1 MHEAGELLSD
11 QRFRLSVHTYEIASR
26 GMRDLPRVPVAG
38 GASTDG
44 GVPARLVPR
53 ANGIFDAEFAEAGR
67 DRRGRMGNRASREA
81 HTQIHL
87 RALRSS
93 ANSAVASPLSSGT
106 DRTGMCTSGPSA
118 AILGFVS

>member
-44 GVPARLVPR
+44 GVPARRCRERMAYSTQSSPR
-53 ANGIFDAEFAEAGR
+53 PAETAWE
-67 DRRGRMGNRASREA
+67 EWE
-81 HTQIHL
+81 I
-87 RALRSS
+87 ALGAKRIRKSISARS
-93 ANSAVASPLSSGT
+93 AILGELCVGSPLSSGT